1 MKRNKGFSLIELLV
15 SLLVVSIALLGFAA
29 LQAFSARTIRSSEY
43 KNVGNEI
50 TQSFVKYLQMSQDSM
65 RAVNWANGN
74 ILFSCDNN
82 IANNGI
88 GLPQRLVDGLNDLCS
103 TVNGTVAGIAGNDL
117 VLQFVRQIPAGLNNN
132 YAYYSV
138 NLRYA
143 YRPLRVQQ
151 ALQQAAGAAE
161 LADGAITVNR
171 FCPFAVNQPAEASA
185 AQAADRVTNNV
196 VCDIVEVR
204 L

>member
-65 RAVNWANGN
+65 RDVNWANGN
-74 ILFSCDNN
+74 ILFSCGNN

-88 GLPQRLVDGLNDLCS
+88 GLPQRLTDGLNDLCS
-103 TVNGTVAGIAGNDL
+103 TVNGAVAGIAGNDL
-117 VLQFVRQIPAGLNNN
+117 LLQFVRQTPGGLNDN

-143 YRPLRVQQ
+143 YRPLRAQQ
-151 ALQQAAGAAE
+151 EAGVAE
-161 LADGAITVNR
+161 LADGDITVVR
-171 FCPFAVNQPAEASA
+171 FCPFADNPPEQELAD
-185 AQAADRVTNNV
+185 QAADRVTNNV

>member
-1 MKRNKGFSLIELLV
+1 MKRNKGFSLVELLV

-50 TQSFVKYLQMSQDSM
+50 TQSFVKYLQMSQDSI
-65 RAVNWANGN
+65 RGVNWANGN
-74 ILFSCDNN
+74 ILFSCGNN
-82 IANNGI
+82 IPNNGA
-88 GLPQRLVDGLNDLCS
+88 GLPQRLTDGLNDLCS
-103 TVNGTVAGIAGNDL
+103 TVNGAVAGIAGNDL
-117 VLQFVRQIPAGLNNN
+117 VLQFVRQTPGGLNDN

-143 YRPLRVQQ
+143 YRPLRAQQ
-151 ALQQAAGAAE
+151 EAGAAE
-161 LADGAITVNR
+161 LADGDITVVR
-171 FCPFAVNQPAEASA
+171 FCPFADNPPEQELAD
-185 AQAADRVTNNV
+185 QAADRVTNNV

>member
-65 RAVNWANGN
+65 RAVNWANGD
-74 ILFSCDNN
+74 ILFQCSNN
-82 IANNGI
+82 IPNNGI
-88 GLPQRLVDGLNDLCS
+88 GLPQRLTDGLNDLCS
-103 TVNGTVAGIAGNDL
+103 TVNGAVAGIAGNDL
-117 VLQFVRQIPAGLNNN
+117 LLQFVRQTPGGLNDN

-143 YRPLRVQQ
+143 YRPLRAQ
-151 ALQQAAGAAE
+151 GTAE
-161 LADGAITVNR
+161 LGDDEITVVR
-171 FCPFAVNQPAEASA
+171 FCPFADNPPEQELAD
-185 AQAADRVTNNV
+185 QAADRVTNNV

>member
-1 MKRNKGFSLIELLV
+1 MKRNKGFSLVELLV

-65 RAVNWANGN
+65 RGVDWGNGD

-82 IANNGI
+82 ISNNGA
-88 GLPQRLVDGLNDLCS
+88 GLPQRLIDGLNDLCS

-117 VLQFVRQIPAGLNNN
+117 VMKFVRRTPDGLNNN

-143 YRPLRVQQ
+143 YRPLRAQQ
-151 ALQQAAGAAE
+151 EAGATE
-161 LADGAITVNR
+161 LADGDITVDK
-171 FCPFAVNQPAEASA
+171 FCPFADNQPAEELA